1 MIIDRT
7 TLTRN
12 LRQNVRNPSEI
23 TSEVQC
29 KYLTRIKLVG
39 LYLFSF
45 IIYKFVLLSYI
56 QDEGEKE

>member
-1 MIIDRT
+1 MANEMIIDRT

-12 LRQNVRNPSEI
+12 LRPNYV
-23 TSEVQC
+23 
-29 KYLTRIKLVG
+29 TRVKLVE

-56 QDEGEKE
+56 QDGREKE

>member
-1 MIIDRT
+1 MVI
-7 TLTRN
+7 RN

-45 IIYKFVLLSYI
+45 IIYKFVSLSYI